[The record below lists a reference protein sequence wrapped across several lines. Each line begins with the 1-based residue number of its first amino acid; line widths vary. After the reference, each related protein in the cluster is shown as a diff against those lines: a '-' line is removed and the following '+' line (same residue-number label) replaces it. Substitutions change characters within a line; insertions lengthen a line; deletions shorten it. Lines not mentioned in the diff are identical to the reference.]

1 MTAFSRPSAPFTT
14 TPALNGGV
22 RISFRQPVTAAG
34 FVDAGWWPRSRAL
47 TVELPPL
54 LDVLWTA
61 CRDVTRVS
69 YNVASWEPAPR
80 RRRVEGRLVRLGG
93 FRGQDP
99 LLLAL
104 FDRSGGEHLDALV
117 IPAGDRRGLRA
128 AGPRPGW
135 RCRRY
140 RAAGPD
146 PRARRRAISNTRPA
160 EMLGRHRRGRLG
172 DRRRTYTDRFPMTGP
187 AGGHPL
193 SRIARHSSTPRC
205 GQRP

>member
-1 MTAFSRPSAPFTT
+1 MTALSRPSPPFTT
-14 TPALNGGV
+14 TPAPNGGV
-22 RISFRQPVTAAG
+22 RISFRQPVTEAG

-47 TVELPPL
+47 TVELLPL

-80 RRRVEGRLVRLGG
+80 RLQVEGRLVRLGG
-93 FRGQDP
+93 FRGQGP
-99 LLLAL
+99 LLLVL
-104 FDRSGGEHLDALV
+104 FDRSGREHLDVLV
-117 IPAGDRRGLRA
+117 IPAADRRGLRA
-128 AGPRPGW
+128 AGPRPGR

-160 EMLGRHRRGRLG
+160 DMLDRHRRGRLG
-172 DRRRTYTDRFPMTGP
+172 DRRRTYTDRFRMTGP

-193 SRIARHSSTPRC
+193 SRIAGHGSTQRC

>member
-1 MTAFSRPSAPFTT
+1 MTALSRPSPPFTT
-14 TPALNGGV
+14 TPAPYGGV
-22 RISFRQPVTAAG
+22 RISFRQPVTEAG
-34 FVDAGWWPRSRAL
+34 FVDAGWRRRSRAL

-69 YNVASWEPAPR
+69 YNVASGEPAPR
-80 RRRVEGRLVRLGG
+80 RLQVEGRLVRLGG

-99 LLLAL
+99 LLLTV
-104 FDRSGGEHLDALV
+104 FDRSGREHLDVLV
-117 IPAGDRRGLRA
+117 IPAGDRRRLRA
-128 AGPRPGW
+128 TGPRPGR

-160 EMLGRHRRGRLG
+160 DILDRHRRGRLG
-172 DRRRTYTDRFPMTGP
+172 DRRRTYTDRFRMTGP

-193 SRIARHSSTPRC
+193 SRIAGLGSTPRC

>member
-1 MTAFSRPSAPFTT
+1 MTVFSRPSPPFATPPAPY
-14 TPALNGGV
+14 GGV
-22 RISFRQPVTAAG
+22 RISFRQPVAEAG
-34 FVDAGWWPRSRAL
+34 FVDAGWRPRSRAL

-61 CRDVTRVS
+61 CRDV
-69 YNVASWEPAPR
+69 ASWEPAPR
-80 RRRVEGRLVRLGG
+80 RLQVEGRLVRLGG

-104 FDRSGGEHLDALV
+104 FDRSGREHLDVLV
-117 IPAGDRRGLRA
+117 IPAADRRGLRA
-128 AGPRPGW
+128 GGPRPGR

-160 EMLGRHRRGRLG
+160 EMLDRHRRGRLG